1 MVVVAVVLVGFT
13 NTEGYNASGGTF
25 DYRVVIG
32 PWAREL
38 LTLRPSQGM
47 VAAMAQAPIG
57 FQLHIFLAFV
67 LFAVWPFNILVHVF
81 CLLLYYLFRR
91 FVVYRYAYIY
101 NIL

>member
-67 LFAVWPFNILVHVF
+67 LFAVWPFTRLIHVF
-81 CLLLYYLFRR
+81 SLPFKYLNSMYF
-91 FVVYRYAYIY
+91 VYRIAVSY
-101 NIL
+101 NKR